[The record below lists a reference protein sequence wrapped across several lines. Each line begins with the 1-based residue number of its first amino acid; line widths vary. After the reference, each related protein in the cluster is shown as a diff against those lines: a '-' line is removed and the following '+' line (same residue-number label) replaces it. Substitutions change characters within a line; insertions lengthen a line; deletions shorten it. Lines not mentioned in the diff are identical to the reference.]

1 MAIFDM
7 PKEKLFTY
15 EGSSPC
21 PDDFDKYWA
30 DALAELDTFDPNPEF
45 IPAEDFSCKS
55 ADCYDLYFTGT
66 KGARIHAK
74 YLKPKNIDGK
84 IPAVMAYHGYSS
96 QSGSWNRNL
105 KFTAEGMA
113 IARLDCRGQG
123 GTSEDVGGYKGNT
136 MYYHF
141 TRGLEDENPHNM
153 YYRDVFLD
161 TVIMTRIIMSLP
173 YIDEN
178 RISVIGGSQGA
189 ALSIACAAL
198 VPEVKLALIQYPYL
212 SDYKR
217 VWNLELRDAYTGLRE
232 FFRDRDPMHL
242 KEDYYFNKLGYIDV
256 QNFAHMIQSE
266 VLMATGLED
275 ATCPPS
281 TQFAFYN
288 KLNCKKD
295 VIFFPE
301 YGHIYL
307 RGWEDIAFKKLMGL

>member
-1 MAIFDM
+1 MAMFDM
-7 PKEKLFTY
+7 TKEKLLTY

-21 PDDFDKYWA
+21 PNDFDKFWA

-45 IPAEDFSCKS
+45 IPAEDFECKS

-74 YLKPKNIDGK
+74 FLKPKNIDGK
-84 IPAVMAYHGYSS
+84 IPAVMAYHGYTS

-123 GTSEDVGGYKGNT
+123 GTSEDTGSYKGNT
-136 MYYHF
+136 VYYHF
-141 TRGLEDENPHNM
+141 TRGLEDENSHNM

-212 SDYKR
+212 SDFKR
-217 VWNLELRDAYTGLRE
+217 VWNLEISNSYTGLRE
-232 FFRDRDPMHL
+232 FFKDRDPMHL
-242 KEDYYFNKLGYIDV
+242 KEDVYFNRLGYIDV
-256 QNFAHMIQSE
+256 QNFAHMINAE
-266 VLMATGLED
+266 VLMATGLMD
-275 ATCPPS
+275 LDCPPS

-288 KLNCKKD
+288 KLTCKKN

-307 RGWEDIAFKKLMGL
+307 RGWEDIAFKKLLTL